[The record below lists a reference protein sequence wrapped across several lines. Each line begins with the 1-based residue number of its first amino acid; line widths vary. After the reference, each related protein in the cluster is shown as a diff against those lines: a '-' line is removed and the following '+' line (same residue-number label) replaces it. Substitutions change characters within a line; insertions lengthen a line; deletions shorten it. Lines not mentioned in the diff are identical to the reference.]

1 VDARQ
6 SGAAGVADTSPMSDR
21 PRLAAVSAERQSTA
35 TSWSKVMGDGSL
47 GGP

>member
-21 PRLAAVSAERQSTA
+21 PRQAAVSAERQSTA